1 VTRGAPLAPGTLYVV
16 STPIGNL
23 GDLTERAREVLSTV
37 DVLAC
42 EDTRRTGRLLDLVG
56 IEAPRLV
63 ALHLH
68 NEAERTEA
76 LVDRLRDGATVAL
89 VSDAGTPLVS
99 DPGAHLVARAVQA
112 EIPVVAV
119 PGASALLAALVVSGL
134 GTDRWRFEGFL
145 PRKGLERRARLDD
158 IARAPHPSV
167 VFESPHRVRTT
178 LADLAE
184 ICGAERSVVV
194 ARELTKL
201 YEQVLRSTLADAAE
215 RVAAGGEPRG
225 EHVLVVDGARP
236 ERAEQLGPPDASLR
250 RLVDAGLSRR
260 DAVTAV
266 VLLLGVPRQ
275 QAYRASLQLDRD

>member
-1 VTRGAPLAPGTLYVV
+1 MTRGAPLAPGTLYVV